1 MAGNIIP
8 AIATT
13 NAMTAGL
20 CVLQAFKVLR
30 YTDPEQLKRQAK
42 SVFLNRGTD
51 RMLAPETLSAP
62 NPECPTCSVAQITLT
77 VDIKRATLGN
87 LVNEVLKEQLGYGEE
102 FSITKE
108 GDLLFDA
115 DEDAHLD
122 KTFSE
127 LGLATGSSVT
137 VIDDAD
143 EDRKV
148 NVQLTIYAKDLPSS
162 DKPISML
169 ENLKIATNP
178 KSTVPN
184 AGPATNGHGHANGTV
199 NGTANGTMGGA
210 LKRTA
215 DQASLEDDLVRKK
228 GKVMEGKRVMDTDDI
243 LVIGDDKDDGII
255 ELE

>member
-30 YTDPEQLKRQAK
+30 YIDPEQLKRQAK
-42 SVFLNRGTD
+42 SVFLRRGTD

-62 NPECPTCSVAQITLT
+62 NPECPTCSVAHLTLT
-77 VDIKRATLGN
+77 VDVERAKLSD
-87 LVNEVLKEQLGYGEE
+87 LVEDVLKTQLGYGEE
-102 FSITKE
+102 FSVTKE
-108 GDLLFDA
+108 GDLLYDA

-127 LGLATGSSVT
+127 LSLVTGTSVT

-148 NVQLTIYAKDLPSS
+148 NVQLTIHAKELPSS
-162 DKPISML
+162 DKPINLL
-169 ENLKIATNP
+169 EDLKIATRP
-178 KSTVPN
+178 RAAVPI
-184 AGPATNGHGHANGTV
+184 AAPATNGHSHAST
-199 NGTANGTMGGA
+199 NGTANGTTSGV
-210 LKRTA
+210 KRTA
-215 DQASLEDDLVRKK
+215 DEASLEDDIVRKK
-228 GKVMEGKRVMDTDDI
+228 GKVMEGKQAMDTDDI
-243 LVIGDDKDDGII
+243 LVIADEKDDGVI
-255 ELE
+255 ELD